1 MTVDVEGWMVI
12 FFSDC
17 GDPGYCD
24 SCLSP
29 DGRRYDF
36 NTEGTF
42 DPVGLLSHDEH
53 RHLEELFRY
62 I

>member
-1 MTVDVEGWMVI
+1 MITLFI
-12 FFSDC
+12 DC
-17 GDPGYCD
+17 GDLDYCD

-36 NTEGTF
+36 NVKDTF
-42 DPVGLLSHDEH
+42 DTVGLLSHDEH
-53 RHLEELFRY
+53 CQLEEMLRQ